1 MADEIR
7 DSSTTRDMSFD
18 TTLSNNDTIVIT
30 SAREVR
36 HRKSIT
42 FKFYTTT
49 YTIYIH
55 KTSIS
60 FLSN

>member
-30 SAREVR
+30 TVQEVR
-36 HRKSIT
+36 HRKKHH
-42 FKFYTTT
+42 F
-49 YTIYIH
+49 
-55 KTSIS
+55 
-60 FLSN
+60 